1 MPLSLDGYVFKKTVD
16 ETALL
21 KVIQNTSKMGN

>member
-1 MPLSLDGYVFKKTVD
+1 MLTVD

-21 KVIQNTSKMGN
+21 RVVW